1 MGIPKFS
8 PVLSLQYLASGVTDG
23 DYELSFVR
31 FSSVLKPFLMMMMK
45 GLAEEARIFVKKVLV
60 LFSWESLD
68 SHKAGASVLLI
79 ISG

>member
-1 MGIPKFS
+1 MGIPKFA

-23 DYELSFVR
+23 DYEPSFVS
-31 FSSVLKPFLMMMMK
+31 FSEVLKTFLLMMMK
-45 GLAEEARIFVKKVLV
+45 GLAEEASIFVEKVLV

-68 SHKAGASVLLI
+68 NHKAAASVLSI